1 MTGVLDGVRVLDFG
15 RFIAGPFC
23 ATLLGDLGAD
33 VIRVERVDG
42 GEDRWL
48 TPVTDDQQGALFLQ
62 VGRNKRSLTLDPVKP
77 DGAEI
82 VRKLVAT
89 ADVVVANLPPETRR
103 QIGLDYESLAAI
115 KPDIIVSTVTC
126 FASGG
131 PWSDKVGFDGLAQA
145 MSGAMYMSGPE
156 GLPTRSSAPF
166 VDFCTGSLLA
176 FSTMAALRH
185 RDLTGEGQELEGALL
200 KTALTMM
207 GSTLI
212 EQDQLGID
220 RVSTHNR
227 GQTAAPS
234 DTFAT
239 SDGAIICSVIGQGQF
254 TRWAKLVGREDLVSE
269 PRFADDLLRG
279 DNAVELCDVMAA
291 WCAERSTAE
300 VMEALEDLKIPG
312 APVYSPQQ
320 ALDDAHIDAIGFLER
335 VDFPT
340 AASAVPIPGFPVAM
354 SQSPGRIRHRAPML
368 GEHTDEV
375 LTELGYGTAEIAAL
389 RDARVV

>member
-1 MTGVLDGVRVLDFG
+1 MSGPLDGIRVLDFG

-33 VIRVERVDG
+33 IIRIERLEG

-48 TPVTDDQQGALFLQ
+48 TPVTTDGQGALFQQ
-62 VGRNKRSLTLDPVKP
+62 VGRNKRSLTLNPARP
-77 DGAEI
+77 EGAEI
-82 VRKLVAT
+82 QRRLVEA
-89 ADVVVANLPPETRR
+89 ADVIVANLPPATRR
-103 QIGLDYESLAAI
+103 QMGLDYETLRQI

-126 FASGG
+126 FGSGG

-207 GSTLI
+207 GASLI
-212 EQDQLGID
+212 EQDQLGVD

-239 SDGAIICSVIGQGQF
+239 ADGAIICSIIGNSQF
-254 TRWAKLVGREDLVSE
+254 ARWAKLVEREELVGE
-269 PRFADDLLRG
+269 PRFADDLARG
-279 DNAVELCDVMAA
+279 DNADELCGIMAD
-291 WCAERSTAE
+291 WCAPRNTAE
-300 VMEALEDLKIPG
+300 VLAALEDLKIPG

-320 ALDDAHIDAIGFLER
+320 ALDDSHIAAIGFLARQEIPGGR
-335 VDFPT
+335 SPM
-340 AASAVPIPGFPVAM
+340 PIPAFPVDMTA
-354 SQSPGRIRHRAPML
+354 SPGRFRQ
-368 GEHTDEV
+368 
-375 LTELGYGTAEIAAL
+375 
-389 RDARVV
+389 ARVV

>member
-1 MTGVLDGVRVLDFG
+1 MSGPLDGIRVLDFG

-33 VIRVERVDG
+33 VIRIERLEG

-48 TPVTDDQQGALFLQ
+48 TPVTTDGQGALFQQ
-62 VGRNKRSLTLDPVKP
+62 VGRNKRSLTLNPAAP
-77 DGAEI
+77 EGAEI
-82 VRKLVAT
+82 QRRLVAT
-89 ADVVVANLPPETRR
+89 ADVIVANLPPATRR
-103 QIGLDYESLAAI
+103 QMGLDYETLRSI

-126 FASGG
+126 FGSGG

-176 FSTMAALRH
+176 FSTMAALRY

-207 GSTLI
+207 GASLI
-212 EQDQLGID
+212 EQDQLGVD

-239 SDGAIICSVIGQGQF
+239 ADGAIICSIIGNSQF
-254 TRWAKLVGREDLVSE
+254 ARWAKLVEREDLVGE
-269 PRFADDLLRG
+269 PRFADDLARG
-279 DNAVELCDVMAA
+279 DHADELCGIMAD
-291 WCAERSTAE
+291 WCATRTTAE
-300 VMEALEDLKIPG
+300 VLVALEDLKIPG
-312 APVYSPQQ
+312 APVYSPQE
-320 ALDDAHIDAIGFLER
+320 ALDDPHIAAIGFLARQEVPGGR
-335 VDFPT
+335 SPM
-340 AASAVPIPGFPVAM
+340 PIPAFPVAM
-354 SQSPGRIRHRAPML
+354 TASPGRFHHAAPGV
-368 GEHTDEV
+368 GEHTDEI
-375 LTELGYGTAEIAAL
+375 LSELGYSRADIEGL
-389 RDARVV
+389 RQARVV

>member
-1 MTGVLDGVRVLDFG
+1 MSGPLDGIRVLDFG

-33 VIRVERVDG
+33 IIRIERLEG

-48 TPVTDDQQGALFLQ
+48 TPVTTDGQGALFQQ
-62 VGRNKRSLTLDPVKP
+62 VGRNKRSLTLNPARP
-77 DGAEI
+77 EGAEI
-82 VRKLVAT
+82 QRRLVEA
-89 ADVVVANLPPETRR
+89 ADVIVANLPPATRR
-103 QIGLDYESLAAI
+103 QMGLDYETLRQI

-126 FASGG
+126 FGSGG

-207 GSTLI
+207 GASLI
-212 EQDQLGID
+212 EQDQLGVD

-239 SDGAIICSVIGQGQF
+239 ADGAIICSIIGNSQF
-254 TRWAKLVGREDLVSE
+254 ARWAKLVEREELVGE
-269 PRFADDLLRG
+269 PRFADDLARG
-279 DNAVELCDVMAA
+279 DNADELCGIMAD
-291 WCAERSTAE
+291 WCAPRNTAE
-300 VMEALEDLKIPG
+300 VLAALEDLKIPG

-320 ALDDAHIDAIGFLER
+320 ALDDPHVQAMGFMKPIDY
-335 VDFPT
+335 
-340 AASAVPIPGFPVAM
+340 PGLPKPAPVADTPVRL
-354 SQSPGRIRHRAPML
+354 SATPGGIRHRAPKL
-368 GEHTDEV
+368 GEHTAEI
-375 LTELGYGTAEIAAL
+375 LRELGYADAEVA
-389 RDARVV
+389 RMREDRVV

>member
-1 MTGVLDGVRVLDFG
+1 MSGPLDGIRVLDFG

-33 VIRVERVDG
+33 IIRIERLEG

-48 TPVTDDQQGALFLQ
+48 TPVTTDGQGALFQQ
-62 VGRNKRSLTLDPVKP
+62 VGRNKRSLTLNPVRP
-77 DGAEI
+77 EGAEI
-82 VRKLVAT
+82 QGRLVAT
-89 ADVVVANLPPETRR
+89 ADVVVANLPPATRR
-103 QIGLDYESLAAI
+103 QMGLDYETLRQV
-115 KPDIIVSTVTC
+115 KPDIIVATVTC

-156 GLPTRSSAPF
+156 GQPTRSSAPF

-207 GSTLI
+207 GASLI
-212 EQDQLGID
+212 EQDQLGVD

-239 SDGAIICSVIGQGQF
+239 ADGAIICSIIGNSQF
-254 TRWAKLVGREDLVSE
+254 ARWAKLVEREDLVGES
-269 PRFADDLLRG
+269 RFADDLARG
-279 DNAVELCDVMAA
+279 DNADELCGIMAD
-291 WCAERSTAE
+291 WCAPRTTAE
-300 VMEALEDLKIPG
+300 VLDALEDLKIPG

-320 ALDDAHIDAIGFLER
+320 ALDDAHIAALGFLAR
-335 VDFPT
+335 HDVPGGR
-340 AASAVPIPGFPVAM
+340 SPMPIPAFPVAM
-354 SQSPGRIRHRAPML
+354 TASPGRFAHAAPGV
-368 GEHTDEV
+368 GEHTDEI
-375 LTELGYGTAEIAAL
+375 LTELGYSPADIEGL
-389 RDARVV
+389 RQARVV